1 MRACVNMCVD
11 LAHACAH
18 SQTQPTHCR
27 ADAIEARFRI
37 FEEGH
42 REDMEIN
49 EYGRWQQ

>member
-1 MRACVNMCVD
+1 VCGFGTCVR
-11 LAHACAH
+11 

-27 ADAIEARFRI
+27 ADAIEARFGI